1 MAQAGLTYRH
11 WHTLLIHHCLVSVP
25 ETTEST
31 PRNPE
36 LLEQRLQLPFAN
48 YVAVFG
54 REEKT
59 ELIRSP
65 LADVLPQMLDQ
76 LGVTLRRVGSL

>member
-1 MAQAGLTYRH
+1 LAHSPDPSLSRFRAGNYGI
-11 WHTLLIHHCLVSVP
+11 HTA
-25 ETTEST
+25 ES
-31 PRNPE
+31 E
-36 LLEQRLQLPFAN
+36 LLEQRVQLPFAN
-48 YVAVFG
+48 YVGVFG